1 MFFSTDF
8 IQYLQNWGIDL
19 DMLFIFSLS
28 IFIAFVVAY
37 FAIYMGVRY
46 GETLES
52 ALDKVS
58 RGRYD
63 LLTKRERRVWDE
75 YEEFKFNMLY
85 K

>member
-8 IQYLQNWGIDL
+8 IQYMQNWGIDL

-37 FAIYMGVRY
+37 VAVYMGVKY

-52 ALDKVS
+52 AVDKVK